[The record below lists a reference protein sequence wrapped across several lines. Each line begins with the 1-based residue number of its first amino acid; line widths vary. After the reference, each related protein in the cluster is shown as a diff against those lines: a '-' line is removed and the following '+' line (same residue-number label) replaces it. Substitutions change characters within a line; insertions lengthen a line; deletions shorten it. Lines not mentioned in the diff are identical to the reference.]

1 MLYVCVIQ
9 TGRERR
15 VGTHRTSWPTAFAF
29 IAVMKRIVFGER
41 ETEEEEMVNV

>member
-15 VGTHRTSWPTAFAF
+15 FGTHRTSWPTAFAF
-29 IAVMKRIVFGER
+29 IVVMKRSVFLEKER
-41 ETEEEEMVNV
+41 QRRSE